1 MVGERGFE
9 PPTPWSRTRCSTRL
23 SHSPIVVEGSRHTER
38 PGSVLDRRASY
49 PPECTKFGD
58 PPVTLHTELDFFASS
73 SSLRVLDGGMAT
85 ELERRGCD
93 ISGPLWSAAVLESAP
108 QAIAAVH
115 LDYLRAG
122 ADCISTAS
130 YQVSAH
136 GYREIGRSAGDANR
150 ALRLSVEL
158 AEQARAD
165 YARENRRRVWIAASL
180 GPFGAALHNG
190 AEYHGRY
197 AIAFDE
203 LVAFHAER
211 LANLADCG
219 ADCIALETIP
229 SLEEG
234 HAVLLALAQT
244 PSLTAWISF
253 TCRDARHVA
262 HGETL
267 AECAA
272 AVASSPQIAAIGI
285 NCTAP
290 HLIADLIAQAQTG
303 AAEAQ
308 RGTERG
314 SGPAKPVL
322 VYPNSSE
329 TWDAAARSWHG
340 EADPAH
346 FGALARAWFA
356 AGAQAVG
363 GCCRT
368 GPAHICAVAAAR
380 DAANSG

>member
-1 MVGERGFE
+1 MWKEAG
-9 PPTPWSRTRCSTRL
+9 TPNALAAFSTAAPAILL
-23 SHSPIVVEGSRHTER
+23 SVPNSATP
-38 PGSVLDRRASY
+38 L
-49 PPECTKFGD
+49 
-58 PPVTLHTELDFFASS
+58 VTQLTNQSNELDFSAFCSG
-73 SSLRVLDGGMAT
+73 LRVLDGGMAT

-93 ISGPLWSAAVLESAP
+93 ISGPLWSAAVLDSAP
-108 QAIAAVH
+108 QTIAAVH

-130 YQVSAH
+130 YQVSAQ
-136 GYREIGRSAGDANR
+136 GYREIGRSAHDADR
-150 ALRLSVEL
+150 ALRLSMEL

-165 YARENRRRVWIAASL
+165 YARENPRRIWIAASL

-197 AIAFDE
+197 DLPFDD

-211 LANLADCG
+211 LAVLADCR
-219 ADCIALETIP
+219 ADCLALETIP
-229 SLEEG
+229 SLEEA
-234 HAVLLALAQT
+234 HAILRALALA

-253 TCRDARHVA
+253 TCRDATHVA

-290 HLIADLIAQAQTG
+290 HLVANLIAQAKSG
-303 AAEAQ
+303 AQ
-308 RGTERG
+308 
-314 SGPAKPVL
+314 SKPVL
-322 VYPNSSE
+322 AYPNSGE
-329 TWDAAARSWHG
+329 TWDAATRSWHG
-340 EADPAH
+340 EADTAR
-346 FGALARAWFA
+346 FGALARAGFA
-356 AGAQAVG
+356 AGAEAVG

-368 GPAHICAVAAAR
+368 GPAHIRAVAAAR
-380 DAANSG
+380 DAANPVQPS